1 MREPWLISQTNMYYY
16 IYDEFIQDKRYEKEL
31 IRIENR
37 LADLGISGKIS
48 RLALFRDPTEMI
60 ADEVSRGVSTVVAV
74 GNDQTVRK
82 IIDVVADNNVVFGL
96 IPLGAPNNLAKLLGI
111 PEGMPACDILSARSI
126 ETIDIG
132 SVNGR
137 RFISGVAV
145 PDFAAEV
152 TYDGKFKIEPA
163 RPGLL
168 EIRNLAGSEI
178 SRESMADPRDGL
190 FETIIRVGLKKGWNV
205 FKKKQFGESVLTS
218 RRLAIRSKQ
227 PIALYADGEEMVDK
241 RFDIR
246 MNPQK
251 FQVITS
257 RRRMF

>member
-1 MREPWLISQTNMYYY
+1 MYYY

-37 LADLGISGKIS
+37 LADLGITGKIS

-82 IIDVVADNNVVFGL
+82 IIDVVADQNVIFGL
-96 IPLGAPNNLAKLLGI
+96 IPLGTPNNLAKLLGL
-111 PEGMPACDILSARSI
+111 PEGVPACDILSARSI
-126 ETIDIG
+126 ETIDLG

-137 RFISGVAV
+137 RFISGLSV
-145 PDFAAEV
+145 PNFSAEI

-163 RPGLL
+163 RPGTL
-168 EIRNLAGSEI
+168 EIRNLAGAEI
-178 SRESMADPRDGL
+178 SRETLADPRDGL
-190 FETIIRVGLKKGWNV
+190 FETTIRVGLKKGWNF
-205 FKKKQFGESVLTS
+205 FKKQKYGESLLTS
-218 RRLAIRSKQ
+218 RRLAIRSRE
-227 PIALYADGEEMVDK
+227 PISLIADGEEMIDK

-246 MNPQK
+246 MNPQPL
-251 FQVITS
+251 QVITS